1 MDKIGIGPPSTRWKG
16 NLMGCTFT
24 IQPTNIM
31 NGMKK
36 RRLIEKPKKMAGTRV
51 KGVVKNQL
59 EIVEVKK
66 NPTMSWQIHS
76 ELFNYFVMSQDDIRK
91 IIGLYNQS
99 N

>member
-1 MDKIGIGPPSTRWKG
+1 
-16 NLMGCTFT
+16 
-24 IQPTNIM
+24 M

-66 NPTMSWQIHS
+66 NPTMS
-76 ELFNYFVMSQDDIRK
+76 
-91 IIGLYNQS
+91 
-99 N
+99 